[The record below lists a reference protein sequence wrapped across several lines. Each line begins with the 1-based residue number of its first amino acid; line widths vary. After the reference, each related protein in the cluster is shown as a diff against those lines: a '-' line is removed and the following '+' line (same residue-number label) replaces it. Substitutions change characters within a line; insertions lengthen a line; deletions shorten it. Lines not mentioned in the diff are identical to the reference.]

1 MIEYMEKERKYKIY
15 KWIMIIALTI
25 FITFMITSISL
36 YTYFL
41 NNPINANVSATSTS
55 KKIAGNLEKYRE
67 IIDKYYLGEVDENK
81 LEEGAIKGYIE
92 GLGDPYTEY
101 ISKEDMEDYLNDT
114 MGNFVGI
121 GIYMV
126 KNTTY
131 DKIQVL
137 STIKDGPAEKAGIQA
152 GDLIV
157 SVDGI
162 TYTASDMTTAANNIK
177 GEAGTKVN
185 IEIQRENQ
193 IIKYELTRE
202 KVKVNPVEGKVLENN
217 IGYIQFSSFDETT
230 AEDFKNKFEE
240 LNKKGIKSLIIDL
253 RNNGGGIVD
262 QALEIADYITDKD
275 SVLLYE
281 VDKNDKE
288 TVKKAQNDPIINMPI
303 VILTNENTAS
313 ASEILAGAL
322 KDLGKA
328 KTVGT
333 TTYGKGVIQQILRLS
348 DGSGLKITIEE
359 YQTPNRNKINKVGI
373 EPDEKVE
380 LPDTVTNIFNVKE
393 NEDTQLQKA
402 IEMLK

>member
-1 MIEYMEKERKYKIY
+1 MIEYMEQERKYKIY

-185 IEIQRENQ
+185 VEIQRENQ

-281 VDKNDKE
+281 VDKTNKE

>member
-162 TYTASDMTTAANNIK
+162 AYTASDMTTAANNIK

-185 IEIQRENQ
+185 VEIQRENQ

-240 LNKKGIKSLIIDL
+240 LSKKGIKSLIIDL

-380 LPDTVTNIFNVKE
+380 LPDTVTNIFNVKV
-393 NEDTQLQKA
+393 NEDTQL
-402 IEMLK
+402 

>member
-1 MIEYMEKERKYKIY
+1 MIEYMEQERKYKIY

-185 IEIQRENQ
+185 VEIQRENQ

>member
-1 MIEYMEKERKYKIY
+1 MEKKKKYGIY
-15 KWIMIIALTI
+15 KTIMIISISVFL
-25 FITFMITSISL
+25 TFMITSILL
-36 YTYFL
+36 YTYFSK
-41 NNPINANVSATSTS
+41 NPIAVSSNS
-55 KKIAGNLEKYRE
+55 INNNISNKIEKYRK

-101 ISKEDMEDYLNDT
+101 ISKEDMEDYLDDT

-121 GIYMV
+121 GIYMI
-126 KNTTY
+126 KNTQY

-137 STIKDGPAEKAGIQA
+137 STIKGSPAEKAGVQA
-152 GDLIV
+152 GDLIL
-157 SVDGI
+157 SVNGI
-162 TYTASDMTTAANNIK
+162 EYKADDMTTASNNIK
-177 GEAGTKVN
+177 GEEGTKVAVEVLRGAQN
-185 IEIQRENQ
+185 
-193 IIKYELTRE
+193 IKYEITRE
-202 KVKVNPVEGKVLENN
+202 KVKVNQVEGKVISQN
-217 IGYIQFSSFDETT
+217 IGYIQFTSFDETT
-230 AEDFKNKFEE
+230 AQDFKTKYEE
-240 LNKKGIKSLIIDL
+240 LAKQGIQSLIIDL

-262 QALEIADYITDKD
+262 QALEIADYMTTKD

-281 VDKNDKE
+281 VDKNNKE
-288 TVKKAQNDPIINMPI
+288 TVRKAKNDPIINMPI
-303 VILTNENTAS
+303 VILANENTAS

-328 KTVGT
+328 KIVGT
-333 TTYGKGVIQQILRLS
+333 KTYGKGVIQQILKIN

-380 LPDTVTNIFNVKE
+380 LPDTIESILNVKE